1 MSSLSNMYRG
11 KMIFVIPDVQDKPNV
26 SKKFLRS
33 IGKYIVHK
41 RPDIIVCL
49 GDFADME
56 SLSTWDKKTLKAEG
70 KRYKKDIDSTKEA
83 MEALLGP
90 IRELNLQLVA
100 KGEPIYR
107 PDMQLL
113 LGNHEHRITRAAN
126 ESPEMEDTLS
136 IDDLGYESFGW
147 KVHPFLKVVNIE
159 GVAFSHYLTSG
170 LKGMPISTAA
180 ALPLLQIMTGR
191 AVWWNATLS
200 STNEVRIRNRI
211 YGTVQSPNSILQ
223 FYLQHQNLD
232 F

>member
-180 ALPLLQIMTGR
+180 DRKSTRL
-191 AVWWNATLS
+191 NS
-200 STNEVRIRNRI
+200 SHVLRSRMP
-211 YGTVQSPNSILQ
+211 SSA
-223 FYLQHQNLD
+223 
-232 F
+232 